1 LRRVVGLA
9 HVGKAALEKGYGIRK
24 PLPPEKFVLTG
35 GEFGADREPVRERR
49 VKSDLELPWPTI

>member
-1 LRRVVGLA
+1 
-9 HVGKAALEKGYGIRK
+9 LEEGYGIRK

-35 GEFGADREPVRERR
+35 GEFGADREPVRERG